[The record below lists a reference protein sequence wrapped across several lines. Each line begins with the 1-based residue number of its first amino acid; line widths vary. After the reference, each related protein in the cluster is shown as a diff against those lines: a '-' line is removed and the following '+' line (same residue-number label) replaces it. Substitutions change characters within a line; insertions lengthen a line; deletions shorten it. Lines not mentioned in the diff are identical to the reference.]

1 MQWNV
6 APTMENKC
14 PARTPQTRA
23 ELAKIKD
30 VP

>member
-6 APTMENKC
+6 APTMESEC
-14 PARTPQTRA
+14 PARPPQTRA